1 MEGCFC
7 NFVRIRQCYV
17 RIDYTYVREIQAYVW
32 EMKITVHA
40 PFAFSLHSDYK

>member
-1 MEGCFC
+1 MRITRRYVRIDCD
-7 NFVRIRQCYV
+7 FVRIRQCYV
-17 RIDYTYVREIQAYVW
+17 RIDYTYVR